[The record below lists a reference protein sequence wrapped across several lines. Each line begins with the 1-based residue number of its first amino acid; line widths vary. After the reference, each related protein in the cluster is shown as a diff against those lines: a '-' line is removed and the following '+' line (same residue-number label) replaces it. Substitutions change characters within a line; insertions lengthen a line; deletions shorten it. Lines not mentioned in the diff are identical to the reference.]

1 MNFVLKLI
9 YKLLSFFSTIYRRF
23 LLIIYRSAFKK
34 VGKNVL
40 FNPYDLFSYKTI
52 EIGSDVFIGKG
63 AIFSAS
69 KSQIKIGN
77 KVMFGPNVTIMGGDH
92 NMSKVGAYMFDVQ
105 EKLPEN
111 DLPVLISND
120 VWVGCNATIL
130 KGVTIGEGA
139 VIAAGSV
146 VTSNVLPYSIVGGVP
161 AKVIGSRFSEDDI
174 IKHKLLLE
182 SS

>member
-1 MNFVLKLI
+1 
-9 YKLLSFFSTIYRRF
+9 
-23 LLIIYRSAFKK
+23 
-34 VGKNVL
+34 
-40 FNPYDLFSYKTI
+40 
-52 EIGSDVFIGKG
+52 
-63 AIFSAS
+63 
-69 KSQIKIGN
+69 
-77 KVMFGPNVTIMGGDH
+77 MFGPNVTIMDGDH

-130 KGVTIGEGA
+130 KGVTIGEGT

-146 VTSNVLPYSIVGGVP
+146 VTANVLPYSIVGGVP
-161 AKVIGSRFSEDDI
+161 AKVIGSRFSEDEI

-182 SS
+182 SL